1 MADDSVAPDELG
13 TLGIREILDA
23 DSRVCFVLDLDPD
36 EEQSPNATTIQ
47 PSFCNQALR
56 LHERL
61 LDAILGRDPEGNKQ
75 NADPKYQEFRS
86 WTTGVTK
93 FDDSKDVYPQSF
105 MFCDL
110 LWTGSTVRQRWRL
123 ISGNLLWKEKA
134 PPGDLSAGPP
144 VEKSTGESR
153 NDHTAQKLASQT
165 TILSVTEESLPTGST
180 TLVTKSVQK
189 PSYFPS
195 KAGSSDNTSG
205 SSGSKTSLVL
215 ATPEKAVPDWTS
227 ATPRGI
233 LNEQQALAR
242 KVNWAATPLGP
253 MESWSSEFRQVANL
267 VLANPHPAAL
277 FWGSDLTMFYNTA
290 YAQEVAGNKH
300 PSLMGTGFSGPFA
313 ELWDAVAPV
322 FAECARTG
330 VSIRRDDDYLPIE
343 RRGLLEETFFSWSWT
358 PLYGGTKKIL
368 GFYNAPF
375 ETTQAVINARRM
387 HTIKQLGDSAAHVK
401 TVKQFW
407 KAVINGLKDNEK
419 DVPFALLY
427 SIGDSEEADH
437 SSTSSG
443 STISLK
449 SCFYEG
455 SLGIPEGHPAAPL
468 QLDLKRSREGFVPS
482 FREAMRTREP
492 TLLHTRDGSLPEA
505 LLEGIEWRGFGD
517 PCREAIIFPVRPT
530 NGENVLAF
538 LLIGG
543 MCSELLSY
551 PNAWNA
557 LLIWTSESSTTIR

>member
-1 MADDSVAPDELG
+1 M
-13 TLGIREILDA
+13 
-23 DSRVCFVLDLDPD
+23 
-36 EEQSPNATTIQ
+36 
-47 PSFCNQALR
+47 
-56 LHERL
+56 
-61 LDAILGRDPEGNKQ
+61 
-75 NADPKYQEFRS
+75 
-86 WTTGVTK
+86 TK
-93 FDDSKDVYPQSF
+93 FDDSKDVFPQSF

-123 ISGNLLWKEKA
+123 VSGNLLWKEKD
-134 PPGDLSAGPP
+134 PPGDLSSGPP

-153 NDHTAQKLASQT
+153 NDNTAQKLASQT
-165 TILSVTEESLPTGST
+165 TIVSVAEESGPTGST
-180 TLVTKSVQK
+180 TLVTKTSQK
-189 PSYFPS
+189 PSYFP
-195 KAGSSDNTSG
+195 KPAKEAGGSSDNTSV
-205 SSGSKTSLVL
+205 SSQSKNSLFL
-215 ATPEKAVPDWTS
+215 AAPDKAVTDWT
-227 ATPRGI
+227 ADNPRGL
-233 LNEQQALAR
+233 LNEQQVLAR
-242 KVNWAATPLGP
+242 TINWAATPLGP
-253 MESWSSEFRQVANL
+253 MESWSPEFRQAANL

-277 FWGSDLTMFYNTA
+277 FWGSDLTMLYNTA

-358 PLYGGTKKIL
+358 PLYGGTKRIL

-375 ETTQAVINARRM
+375 ETTHAVIDARRM
-387 HTIKQLGDSAAHVK
+387 HTIKQLGESAAHVK

-407 KAVINGLKDNEK
+407 KAVISGLEDNEK

-427 SIGDSEEADH
+427 SIGESEEADH

-455 SLGIPEGHPAAPL
+455 SIGIPEGHPAAPL

-492 TLLHTRDGSLPEA
+492 TLLRTRDGSLPEA
-505 LLEGIEWRGFGD
+505 LLEGIDWRGFGD

-538 LLIGG
+538 LLLGG
-543 MCSELLSY
+543 RCLYILVIEYAANM
-551 PNAWNA
+551 NK
-557 LLIWTSESSTTIR
+557 